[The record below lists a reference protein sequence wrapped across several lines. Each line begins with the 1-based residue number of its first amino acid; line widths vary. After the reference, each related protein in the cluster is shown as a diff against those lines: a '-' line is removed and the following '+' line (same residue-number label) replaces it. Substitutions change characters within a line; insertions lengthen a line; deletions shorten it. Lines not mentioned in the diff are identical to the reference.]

1 MPIRTPSLMPTR
13 LQSVSGN
20 VRSARFSGTR
30 FGVACVASL
39 GLLVGALGL
48 SAHSSRAQSEAFS
61 PEQKTEIEKIVRS
74 YLLANPEIFL
84 EVQGVLEQRLQ
95 EQQTARLK
103 SAITDNAQTLFKRAD
118 APIAGNPDGDVTV
131 VEFFDYNCGFCKRG
145 FRDIASLISEDKN
158 VKVVLKE
165 FPIFGKGS
173 EDAARVALAA
183 KAQGKYWD
191 VHRALL
197 NLESRVDGTSALA
210 AAEKLG
216 LDMTKL
222 KADMSSEPVNEEIA
236 TVRELAQ
243 KMGING
249 TPHFLVGD
257 RTIAGAPEDLLE
269 QFKTNVADIR
279 KNGGCKV
286 C

>member
-1 MPIRTPSLMPTR
+1 MIGRQNLKTPGSLRHLVAWGTPYRRAVTAMVAG
-13 LQSVSGN
+13 LCVS
-20 VRSARFSGTR
+20 A
-30 FGVACVASL
+30 
-39 GLLVGALGL
+39 GAFALTGD
-48 SAHSSRAQSEAFS
+48 RALAEKATSEFNA
-61 PEQKTEIEKIVRS
+61 EQKADIEKIVRS

-84 EVQGVLEQRLQ
+84 EVQTVLEKRMQ
-95 EQQTARLK
+95 EEQERRLK
-103 SAITDNAQTLFKRAD
+103 NAVSENAQSLFKRAN

-145 FRDIASLISEDKN
+145 LQDLEALIKADDK

-183 KAQGKYWD
+183 KSQGKYWD

-197 NLESRVDGTSALA
+197 AIDGRVDGKSAMA

-222 KADMSSEPVNEEIA
+222 EADMTSDDVNGEISS
-236 TVRELAQ
+236 VRELAQ

-249 TPHFLVGD
+249 TPHFLVGE

>member
-1 MPIRTPSLMPTR
+1 MFTRRYASMPITQT
-13 LQSVSGN
+13 
-20 VRSARFSGTR
+20 RSAVTR
-30 FGVACVASL
+30 RTSSLRGAVVAGAAVLAAA
-39 GLLVGALGL
+39 VGGGL
-48 SAHSSRAQSEAFS
+48 SAVAQSEAFN
-61 PEQKTEIEKIVRS
+61 PEQKSEIEKIVRS

-84 EVQGVLEQRLQ
+84 EVQGVLEKRLQ
-95 EQQTARLK
+95 EQQSERLK
-103 SAITDNAQTLFKRAD
+103 NAISENAQTLFKRAD

-145 FRDIASLISEDKN
+145 FKDIADLIAADKN

-183 KAQGKYWD
+183 KAQGKYWE

-197 NLESRVDGTSALA
+197 EMEGRVDGASALS
-210 AAEKLG
+210 AAEKVG
-216 LDMTKL
+216 LDIARLKSDMT
-222 KADMSSEPVNEEIA
+222 SGPVNEEIS
-236 TVRELAQ
+236 TVRDLAQ

-257 RTIAGAPEDLLE
+257 RTIAGAPEDLLQ
-269 QFKTNVADIR
+269 QFKTNVAEIR
-279 KNGGCKV
+279 KAGGCTV